1 MDAETLLTAQVFI
14 HAMSRGNTSNLLVYQ
29 SQDGVVCTGVQTV
42 ELVLSYKTPRY
53 SYYNVRRKPMPTITY
68 MTIEQAEEEI
78 RQREVTERIR
88 RFATSDPEVAKQRE
102 AEGWGKSKPKEVLD
116 K

>member
-1 MDAETLLTAQVFI
+1 MDAGTLLTAQVST
-14 HAMSRGNTSNLLVYQ
+14 HAMNRGNTSSL
-29 SQDGVVCTGVQTV
+29 SQDGVVNTDVQTA
-42 ELVLSYKTPRY
+42 ELALLYKTQRY
-53 SYYNVRRKPMPTITY
+53 SYYKLRRTPMPTITY
-68 MTIEQAEEEI
+68 MSIEEAKEEI

-88 RFATSDPEVAKQRE
+88 RFATPDPEVAKTRE

>member
-1 MDAETLLTAQVFI
+1 MDAGTLLTAQVSI
-14 HAMSRGNTSNLLVYQ
+14 HAMSRVNTSSLCQN
-29 SQDGVVCTGVQTV
+29 GVVCTGVQTV

-68 MTIEQAEEEI
+68 MTIEQAKEEI

-102 AEGWGKSKPKEVLD
+102 ADGWGKSKPKEVLD

>member
-1 MDAETLLTAQVFI
+1 MDAGTLLTAQVST
-14 HAMSRGNTSNLLVYQ
+14 HAMSRGNTSSLYQ
-29 SQDGVVCTGVQTV
+29 NGAVNTGVQTV
-42 ELVLSYKTPRY
+42 ELVLLYKTPRY
-53 SYYNVRRKPMPTITY
+53 SYYKGRRTPMPKITY
-68 MTIEQAEEEI
+68 MSIEEAKEEI

-102 AEGWGKSKPKEVLD
+102 AEGWGKSKIKEVLD